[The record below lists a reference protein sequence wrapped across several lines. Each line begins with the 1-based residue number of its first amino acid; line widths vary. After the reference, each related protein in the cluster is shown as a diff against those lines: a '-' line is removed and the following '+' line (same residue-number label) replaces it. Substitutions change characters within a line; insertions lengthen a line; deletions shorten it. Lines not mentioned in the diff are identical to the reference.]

1 MRLFFAAI
9 ALLLMSSCSYHT
21 GSITTMNASGNG
33 KTYEYVDV
41 AVGYSKVSYFLGI
54 GGYSKDMLIR
64 DAQRNMRASFPL
76 KPNEAFEN
84 TVLDIRSTWVGP
96 YHKLEAIVTADIVAR
111 DSSYNVTYGEKYLE
125 LISRN
130 KPAVKNY
137 FSLNERV
144 VLLKSE
150 KEMFGRIVGF
160 NSGSAS
166 VFCVD
171 NDGEFNIKNIRY
183 SKIFK
188 ITDMELLSKEI
199 GFNIGDSVAFNAQS
213 DSGFSYFEGVV
224 VGMNKECSLVRTD
237 KTLYKTKTNSLKK
250 GLR

>member
-1 MRLFFAAI
+1 MRLFAASI
-9 ALLLMSSCSYHT
+9 ALLLLSSCSFHT
-21 GSITTMNASGNG
+21 GSITTSNVAGNG
-33 KTYEYVDV
+33 KKYEYVDV
-41 AVGYSKVSYFLGI
+41 AVGYSKTSYFLGI
-54 GGYSKDMLIR
+54 GGYGKDMLIA

-111 DSSYNVTYGEKYLE
+111 DSSYNVIYSEKYLE

-130 KPAVKNY
+130 KPKVKNY

-166 VFCVD
+166 VFYVD
-171 NDGEFNIKNIRY
+171 HNGEFSIKNIRY
-183 SKIFK
+183 SRIFK

-199 GFNIGDSVAFNAQS
+199 GFNVGDSVAFNAQS
-213 DSGFSYFEGVV
+213 DSGFGYFEGVV

-237 KTLYKTKTNSLKK
+237 KTIYQIKTNSLKR
-250 GLR
+250 GLK